1 MATLGQRG
9 SATREAPR
17 WLGWLAC
24 LVPLALGSAA
34 NAAPRI
40 APLPENQWSDTQR
53 AIVDSVAGGRVTNAT
68 ATYLRHP
75 VLADHILPF
84 EHYISSESTLA
95 ARHRE
100 LLALRAA
107 WLSRSNYV
115 WAHRADSARQVG
127 LTDEELDRIAAGPEA
142 AGWNLFE
149 AALLRSA
156 DELHVD
162 SFVSDATW
170 ERLAARLSTEQLIDL
185 VFTVGEFTMIAG
197 AVNSLGVEIEPE
209 LDDRLPYGVP
219 YTVSAKW
226 TNQRLIDKAP
236 RIAPLPREEWTAA
249 VRELLDPSDSGRRVA
264 NVYGT
269 YVQNLTMDRLR
280 RRVSEH
286 IRDATTLSDW
296 YREVLLIRIGVLC
309 RSEYEWAAHSRIG
322 RNVGMSDADL
332 ARIVAG
338 PEHPND
344 DPVEQALLRATDEI
358 YRDDVVSDETWG
370 ALAAALDTEQ
380 LLDMLIAIGGYRMF
394 SMAINTFGVQLDPN
408 PARFPP
414 HLR

>member
-1 MATLGQRG
+1 
-9 SATREAPR
+9 
-17 WLGWLAC
+17 
-24 LVPLALGSAA
+24 
-34 NAAPRI
+34 
-40 APLPENQWSDTQR
+40 
-53 AIVDSVAGGRVTNAT
+53 
-68 ATYLRHP
+68 
-75 VLADHILPF
+75 
-84 EHYISSESTLA
+84 
-95 ARHRE
+95 
-100 LLALRAA
+100 
-107 WLSRSNYV
+107 
-115 WAHRADSARQVG
+115 
-127 LTDEELDRIAAGPEA
+127 
-142 AGWNLFE
+142 
-149 AALLRSA
+149 
-156 DELHVD
+156 
-162 SFVSDATW
+162 
-170 ERLAARLSTEQLIDL
+170 TEQLIDL